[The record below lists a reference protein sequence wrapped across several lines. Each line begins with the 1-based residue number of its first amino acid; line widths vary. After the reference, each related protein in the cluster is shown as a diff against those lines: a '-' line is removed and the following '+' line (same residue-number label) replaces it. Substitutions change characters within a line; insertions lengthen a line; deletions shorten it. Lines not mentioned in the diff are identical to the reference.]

1 MRWIDRTASVIGGL
15 SLVVLV
21 TIVASAVFARYVM
34 GQPLAWTE
42 EAAGLL
48 MVWIVMISA
57 IATEARGEHLTIDI
71 IEGFLSPKGRRALIV
86 VVGLLSIGLLGVIAW
101 YGWVLAEA
109 SAMRRTNI
117 LRISWFWIY
126 LPVTLGALGVIVV
139 TLLRMA
145 GHRPVAAPSVLSAHD
160 VADA

>member
-57 IATEARGEHLTIDI
+57 IGTEARGEHLTIDI
-71 IEGFLSPKGRRALIV
+71 IEGFLSPKGRRVLIV
-86 VVGLLSIGLLGVIAW
+86 IVGLLSIGLLGVIA
-101 YGWVLAEA
+101 
-109 SAMRRTNI
+109 
-117 LRISWFWIY
+117 
-126 LPVTLGALGVIVV
+126 
-139 TLLRMA
+139 
-145 GHRPVAAPSVLSAHD
+145 
-160 VADA
+160 

>member
-1 MRWIDRTASVIGGL
+1 MRWIERTASVIGGM
-15 SLVVLV
+15 SLVLLV
-21 TIVASAVFARYVM
+21 AIVAGSVFARYVM
-34 GQPLAWTE
+34 GHPLAWTE

-57 IATEARGEHLTIDI
+57 VGAEARSEHLTIDI
-71 IEGFLSPKGRRALIV
+71 IEAYLPPRGRRVLAA

-126 LPVTLGALGVIVV
+126 LPVTLGALALIVV
-139 TLLRMA
+139 TLFRIS
-145 GHRPVAAPSVLSAHD
+145 GRAPLTAP
-160 VADA
+160 AEYEAEK

>member
-1 MRWIDRTASVIGGL
+1 MRWIERAASVTGGM
-15 SLVVLV
+15 SLVLLV
-21 TIVASAVFARYVM
+21 TIVAGSVFARYVM
-34 GQPLAWTE
+34 GHPLAWTE

-48 MVWIVMISA
+48 MIWIVMISA
-57 IATEARGEHLTIDI
+57 IGAEARGEHLTVDI
-71 IEGFLSPKGRRALIV
+71 IEGYLPPRGRRVLAV

-126 LPVTLGALGVIVV
+126 LPVTLGGLGLIAV
-139 TLLRMA
+139 TLFRMS
-145 GHRPVAAPSVLSAHD
+145 GRAPLATPAEHGVEK
-160 VADA
+160 